1 MTYRNNTNM
10 NNEPEKNVNNMGIL
24 DDNEVS
30 KVTGGSFSE
39 FIKRI
44 TGKNDEDVLPTDLD
58 IMISPNVDNPGNE
71 NVFR

>member
-39 FIKRI
+39 FVKWV
-44 TGKNDEDVLPTDLD
+44 TGKKDEDVLPSDPD
-58 IMISPNVDNPGNE
+58 IMISPDVDNPGNE

>member
-1 MTYRNNTNM
+1 MTYRNDTNM

-24 DDNEVS
+24 DDNEAS

-39 FIKRI
+39 FIKWV
-44 TGKNDEDVLPTDLD
+44 TGKKDEGVLPPAPD

-71 NVFR
+71 DVFR